1 LAADL
6 WGEHY
11 KKRCFGGTVAGPDTT
26 ILGGIM
32 WTAIFPGFESE
43 AAIFLGILMITLP
56 SAVGGGVAGWQRSRS
71 RKILFALKA
80 I

>member
-1 LAADL
+1 
-6 WGEHY
+6 
-11 KKRCFGGTVAGPDTT
+11 
-26 ILGGIM
+26 M